1 MHETPSASRNL
12 TAPGEGLLKSA
23 PSFWMKGTG
32 VVLLAAAFAAPLAF
46 GAVQTWAWTALLVVG
61 LLLLSTWAAGSTR
74 QRAVRLFWSPLYV
87 PGALFLLLGAVQY
100 FAHLT
105 ADAFAT
111 RQSLLSFSTSF
122 IYFFLAGQIFAD
134 RPREILPRWGF
145 LVAAYASLLAFF
157 AIIQFFAGGGLIY
170 WSIKPQWG
178 GWIFGPY
185 VNHNHYA
192 GLMEILIP
200 IGAAYVISRPKGHP
214 AKVPLGIA
222 LVVPVVSLLLSGS
235 RGGLA
240 SLLVEI
246 QILFVIALWVAPLSR
261 RRSIALSMTFG
272 IVSVAVLFFALAPM
286 EISKRLEGMASLSPS
301 SEVSLGERLRVA
313 KDSLHILR
321 DFPWLGAGL
330 GTFDVVYPQYRSFP
344 SDLRWD
350 HAHNDYAEALAET
363 GLAGGFLI
371 LSALILGFRS
381 GFRRLRDRL
390 SHETG
395 WIQTGAAIGCCGLL
409 VHALADFNFHIP
421 ANALWFA
428 ISLGIAMSPGRQ
440 PHRPFVT
447 HL

>member
-1 MHETPSASRNL
+1 MHETPSAARNL
-12 TAPGEGLLKSA
+12 TAPGEGLSKPA
-23 PSFWMKGTG
+23 PSFWMKGTEVG
-32 VVLLAAAFAAPLAF
+32 LLAAALAAPLAF
-46 GAVQTWAWTALLVVG
+46 GAVQTWAWTTLLVVG
-61 LLLLSTWAAGSTR
+61 LLLLFAWAAGSAQ
-74 QRAVRLFWSPLYV
+74 QRAVRLFWFPLYV
-87 PGALFLLLGAVQY
+87 PGALFLLLGAVQF

-111 RQSLLSFSTSF
+111 RQSLLTFSTSF

-134 RPREILPRWGF
+134 RPRESLPRWGF
-145 LVAAYASLLAFF
+145 LVAVYAPLLAFF

-170 WSIKPQWG
+170 WSIKPHWG

-200 IGAAYVISRPKGHP
+200 TGAAYVLTRPKGHP
-214 AKVPLGIA
+214 AKLPLGIA
-222 LVVPVVSLLLSGS
+222 LVVPIVSLLLSGS
-235 RGGLA
+235 RGGLV
-240 SLLVEI
+240 SLLIEI
-246 QILFVIALWVAPLSR
+246 QILFVIVLWAAPLSR
-261 RRSIALSMTFG
+261 RRSIAVTMTFG
-272 IVSVAVLFFALAPM
+272 IISVAVLFFALAPT
-286 EISKRLEGMASLSPS
+286 EVSKRLEGMASLSHS

-313 KDSLHILR
+313 KDSLHILG
-321 DFPWLGAGL
+321 DYPWLGAGL

-344 SDLRWD
+344 SNLRWD

-363 GLAGGFLI
+363 GLVGGFLI
-371 LSALILGFRS
+371 LSALFLGFRS
-381 GFRRLRDRL
+381 VFRRLRDRL

-428 ISLGIAMSPGRQ
+428 ISLGIATSPGRQ

>member
-1 MHETPSASRNL
+1 MHQTPSAAMNL
-12 TAPGEGLLKSA
+12 TPPGEGLPKPA
-23 PSFWMKGTG
+23 PSFWIKGTG
-32 VVLLAAAFAAPLAF
+32 VGLLAAAFAAPLAF
-46 GAVQTWAWTALLVVG
+46 GAVQTWAWTTLLVVG
-61 LLLLSTWAAGSTR
+61 LLLLFFWAAGSAH

-87 PGALFLLLGAVQY
+87 PGALFLLLGAVQL

-111 RQSLLSFSTSF
+111 RQSLLSFSTNL

-134 RPREILPRWGF
+134 RPRENLPRWGF

-170 WSIKPQWG
+170 WSVKPQYG

-192 GLMEILIP
+192 GLMEMLIP
-200 IGAAYVISRPKGHP
+200 TGAAYVLTRPKGHP
-214 AKVPLGIA
+214 AKLPLGIA
-222 LVVPVVSLLLSGS
+222 LIVPIVSLLLSGS

-240 SLLVEI
+240 SLLIEI
-246 QILFVIALWVAPLSR
+246 QILFAIVLWMAPLSR
-261 RRSIALSMTFG
+261 RRSIAMTMTFG
-272 IVSVAVLFFALAPM
+272 IVSVAVLFFALAPA
-286 EISKRLEGMASLSPS
+286 EVSKRLEDMANLSPS
-301 SEVSLGERLRVA
+301 SEVSMGERLHVA
-313 KDSLHILR
+313 KDSLQIIR
-321 DFPWLGAGL
+321 DYTWLGTGL

-363 GLAGGFLI
+363 GLVGGFLI
-371 LSALILGFRS
+371 LSALFLGLRSVFR
-381 GFRRLRDRL
+381 GLRDRL

-428 ISLGIAMSPGRQ
+428 ISLGIATSPGRQ
-440 PHRPFVT
+440 PRRPFVT

>member
-1 MHETPSASRNL
+1 MHETPSAVRNL
-12 TAPGEGLLKSA
+12 TAPSEALPKPA
-23 PSFWMKGTG
+23 PSFWMKGTRVG
-32 VVLLAAAFAAPLAF
+32 LLAAAFAAPLAF
-46 GAVQTWAWTALLVVG
+46 GAVQTWAWTTLLVVG
-61 LLLLSTWAAGSTR
+61 LLLLFTWAAGCAQ
-74 QRAVRLFWSPLYV
+74 QRAVKLFWSPLYI
-87 PGALFLLLGAVQY
+87 PGTLFLLLGVVQF

-111 RQSLLSFSTSF
+111 RQSLLGFATGF
-122 IYFFLAGQIFAD
+122 IYFFLAGQVFAD
-134 RPREILPRWGF
+134 RPRESLPRWGF
-145 LVAAYASLLAFF
+145 LVTAYASLLAFF
-157 AIIQFFAGGGLIY
+157 AVIQFFAGGGLIY
-170 WSIKPQWG
+170 WSIKPQYG

-200 IGAAYVISRPKGHP
+200 IAAAYVLSRPKGHP
-214 AKVPLGIA
+214 AKLPLGIA
-222 LVVPVVSLLLSGS
+222 LVVPIVSLLFSGS

-261 RRSIALSMTFG
+261 RRSIAVTMTFG
-272 IVSVAVLFFALAPM
+272 VLSVAVLFFALAPT
-286 EISKRLEGMASLSPS
+286 EVSKRLQGMASLSTS
-301 SEVSLGERLRVA
+301 SEVSLGERLRAA
-313 KDSLHILR
+313 KDSLHILG
-321 DFPWLGAGL
+321 DYPWLGTGL

-363 GLAGGFLI
+363 GLLGGCLI
-371 LSALILGFRS
+371 LSALFLGFRS
-381 GFRRLRDRL
+381 GFRGLRDRL

-428 ISLGIAMSPGRQ
+428 ISLGIATSPCRQ
-440 PHRPFVT
+440 PYRPFAT
-447 HL
+447 QS